1 MKERNRNDLINLRRV
16 QLTRAAYKVVGEKG
30 YSDFTI
36 KDIAREAGLSTGLV
50 HYYFK
55 NKEDLLFKLLKGM
68 NANLKS
74 DLGKA
79 LSALE
84 DPREKLLAFC
94 NEAFDLVHKE
104 KAYFS
109 VLVDFL
115 AQINRNKRLRQA
127 MVKLFQSYRDEIE
140 AIPQEGMAKG
150 IFAVKDVRFTS
161 VTIVSLIQGN
171 IFQHLIDQEAFDYSA
186 YTEKTKKQIFALVMK
201 DS

>member
-36 KDIAREAGLSTGLV
+36 KDIAREAGLSAGLV
-50 HYYFK
+50 HYFFK
-55 NKEDLLFKLLKGM
+55 NKEDLLFKLFKGM
-68 NANLKS
+68 NANLNN
-74 DLGKA
+74 DLGNA
-79 LSALE
+79 LSSLE

-140 AIPQEGMAKG
+140 AILQEGMAKG
-150 IFAVKDVRFTS
+150 VFTINDVRFTS
-161 VTIVSLIQGN
+161 VAIVSLIQGN
-171 IFQHLIDQEAFDYSA
+171 IFQHHIDREAFDYAA
-186 YTEKTKKQIFALVMK
+186 YAEKTKKQIFAMVMK
-201 DS
+201 ES